1 MAGNYGVSVR
11 SVRFVTIRYSS
22 LPSVTLDRQD
32 VNQQSNNKVK
42 GPVAA
47 GSYMTAVPGDI
58 RVDDPLQEVQALQK
72 DLKAFSRAVN
82 KPLRDNISY
91 PAFSVDAT
99 HSPRRVLLASQNPGD
114 VAILDR
120 LKVVR
125 ALPGKAQTAALVRQ
139 ALALQDGNARIAS
152 TPGTPPLPQRRP
164 KGSAQQTPR
173 QDQAALSEAQAPFTA
188 ADFQDQLYD
197 AAGAIDLTRVRLKI
211 NQHQQDLVA
220 AGLQEPP
227 EQPDVTARDSATQA
241 APATKLRWQSA
252 AGSSKPLPQNKDFT
266 LRQDSESN
274 CLESGQEQA
283 SLSVFT
289 HLAVICLSSALAIL
303 PCCHADAYEHTA
315 ITQTCFV
322 SPTQPIVFIHLQS
335 A

>member
-1 MAGNYGVSVR
+1 
-11 SVRFVTIRYSS
+11 
-22 LPSVTLDRQD
+22 
-32 VNQQSNNKVK
+32 
-42 GPVAA
+42 
-47 GSYMTAVPGDI
+47 MTAVPGEI
-58 RVDDPLQEVQALQK
+58 RVEDPLQEVQALQK

-99 HSPRRVLLASQNPGD
+99 HPPRRVLLASQNPGD

-139 ALALQDGNARIAS
+139 ALALQDGNTRVFS
-152 TPGTPPLPQRRP
+152 TPGTPPLPQRHP

-173 QDQAALSEAQAPFTA
+173 QDQAVLSEAQAPSTA

-197 AAGAIDLTRVRLKI
+197 ASGAIDLTRVRLKI

-227 EQPDVTARDSATQA
+227 EQPDVTAHDSAPQA
-241 APATKLRWQSA
+241 APASKLRWQSA
-252 AGSSKPLPQNKDFT
+252 AGSGKPLPQNKDFT
-266 LRQDSESN
+266 LRQDSESK
-274 CLESGQEQA
+274 
-283 SLSVFT
+283 
-289 HLAVICLSSALAIL
+289 SALEMPSANKFVCVQSACRCLFAFSFSNSAIL
-303 PCCHADAYEHTA
+303 PCC
-315 ITQTCFV
+315 CV
-322 SPTQPIVFIHLQS
+322 
-335 A
+335 